1 MYYLDFTSLYRRTNK
16 EDRVVVRK
24 SLDRNSVMEARLKQQ
39 HFSCFYCGEKIG
51 MTGHLDHIVPIY
63 RGGGNYLRNLVAACK
78 RCNLT
83 KGTDIIEIT
92 NPYTIKDYT
101 NLITAKEKYIK
112 KLKDKGVKSLRH
124 VPKRVQLYSVY
135 RADLFRH
142 KNTD

>member
-1 MYYLDFTSLYRRTNK
+1 
-16 EDRVVVRK
+16 
-24 SLDRNSVMEARLKQQ
+24 MEARLKQQ
-39 HFSCFYCGEKIG
+39 HFSCFYCGEKID
-51 MTGHLDHIVPIY
+51 MTGHLDHMVPIY

-112 KLKDKGVKSLRH
+112 KT
-124 VPKRVQLYSVY
+124 KRQGC
-135 RADLFRH
+135 
-142 KNTD
+142 